1 MTKVVLLMKRKAGLS
16 LAEFKDYYER
26 NHAPLAKRLLGE
38 YMLDYRR
45 NYRSG
50 GIATENTDAPDGEDF
65 DVITEIWYKD
75 KANMDA
81 MWKRARDPEI
91 AAEIDADG
99 ARFMDPAMR
108 FYIVEECG

>member
-16 LAEFKDYYER
+16 FEEFKDYYER

-38 YMLDYRR
+38 FMLDYRR

-50 GIATENTDAPDGEDF
+50 GIATEQTDAPDGADF

-75 KANMDA
+75 QASMEA
-81 MWKRARDPEI
+81 MWAHARKPEI

-99 ARFMDPAMR
+99 DKFMDREMR
-108 FYIVEECG
+108 FYIVEECR